1 MHAIINALSSHA
13 ISRLDQTWA
22 HATQATV
29 FDNLLTFSN
38 PAGRFAT
45 YRAAIRAF
53 QGPCVP
59 YIGMWL
65 TEIAQINDSY
75 PDTVP
80 SDNRDLAAS
89 SLINFSKRA
98 KWFDILEQMLRFQ
111 NKPYMFAEVPHTM
124 GYVEGNLVNA
134 MGLSPEFL
142 QIKSREISQQE
153 MV

>member
-1 MHAIINALSSHA
+1 MHAIINALSSRA

-22 HATQATV
+22 HATQTPV
-29 FDNLLTFSN
+29 LDGLLGFSN
-38 PAGRFAT
+38 PVNRFAT
-45 YRAAIRAF
+45 YRAAIRAC

-59 YIGMWL
+59 YVGMWL
-65 TEIAQINDSY
+65 TEIAQINDSF

-80 SDNRDLAAS
+80 SDNRDLATS

-111 NKPYMFAEVPHTM
+111 NKPYMFGEVPHTM
-124 GYVEGNLVNA
+124 GYIEGNLVNA

-153 MV
+153 VV

>member
-1 MHAIINALSSHA
+1 MHAIINALSNHI

-22 HATQATV
+22 HATQAAV
-29 FDNLLTFSN
+29 LDNLLAFGNPENRFS
-38 PAGRFAT
+38 T
-45 YRAAIRAF
+45 YRAAIRAS

-65 TEIAQINDSY
+65 TEIAQINDRY

-80 SDNRDLAAS
+80 SNNWDLATS
-89 SLINFSKRA
+89 SLINFYKRA

-111 NKPYMFAEVPHTM
+111 NKSYVFAEVPHIM
-124 GYVEGNLVNA
+124 GYIEGNLVNA

-142 QIKSREISQQE
+142 QAKSREISQ
-153 MV
+153 